1 MQELLTNTETAYKY
15 KSTNDLK
22 LAKAIYGIMHKYP
35 DLLLVLSKLGM
46 FAVKW
51 RLPFADLIVYK
62 TFYKIFCGGVDL
74 KDCISVVD
82 RIAKHGVETVLDYG
96 AEAKDSAEEYEAVT
110 LEFLKAIRF
119 ASNHKSIP
127 LISIKI
133 TALADFGL
141 LEKFSADNIPTSQV
155 DTLEWEHALARFELI
170 CRTARD
176 SKVSIFVDAEESWIQ
191 GAIDKMVLDM
201 MKKFNTELPTIYNT
215 YQMYLKTSY
224 SRLTNHYQELNS
236 AGLIFGAKI
245 VRGAYMDKEA
255 ARAQELN
262 IENPVYPTK
271 GDTDDAYNEAILYG
285 FRNHQNLAFCCATH
299 NRESCILL
307 MELIKAHKLE
317 DHPHMFFC
325 QLYGMSDNL
334 TFNLATQGVRS
345 MKYVPYGSVQDTFPY
360 LVRRA
365 HENTSITNDATR
377 EYLFLNEEIERRKR
391 SKKSNK

>member
-22 LAKAIYGIMHKYP
+22 LAKGIYSIMHKYP
-35 DLLLVLSKLGM
+35 DLVLALSKLGM

-51 RLPFADLIVYK
+51 RLPFADLLVYK

-74 KDCISVVD
+74 KDSISVVD
-82 RIAKHGVETVLDYG
+82 NIAKYGVETVLDYG
-96 AEAKDSAEEYEAVT
+96 AEAKDNEEEYEAVT
-110 LEFLKAIRF
+110 LEFLKALRF
-119 ASNHKSIP
+119 ASNHDSIP

-133 TALADFGL
+133 TALADFEL
-141 LEKFSADNIPTSQV
+141 LERYSSDTPPTSHV
-155 DTLEWEHALARFELI
+155 DTIAWEHALARFELI

-191 GAIDKMVLDM
+191 GAIDTMVLDM
-201 MKKFNTELPTIYNT
+201 MRKFNTDFPTIYNT
-215 YQMYLKTSY
+215 YQLYLKTSY
-224 SRLTNHYQELNS
+224 NRLTNHHQELS
-236 AGLIFGAKI
+236 KDGVIFGAKI

-255 ARAQELN
+255 TRAEELG

-307 MELIKAHKLE
+307 MELIKENKLE
-317 DHPHMFFC
+317 DHPNMFFC

-345 MKYVPYGSVQDTFPY
+345 MKYLPYGSVQDTFPY

-377 EYLFLNEEIERRKR
+377 EYLFLDEELERRKKA
-391 SKKSNK
+391 KKSS